1 VTAFAIPR
9 GREWWRSTPQ
19 GAAWLEELPRLVAA
33 CSRDWQLVVRPPFDS
48 GSVSWVAPAEL
59 RDGTRAVLKVKFPD
73 ADSEHEADALVC
85 WSGKGAVRVLA
96 HDRSRGAV
104 LMERC
109 DPGLSLWSIPDEV
122 EAARL
127 AANVLRLLWT
137 APAPDAPFRSL
148 EGEAQRWAESLPL
161 RWARHGQPCSRRV
174 LGEAVSLCA
183 ELGGSMT
190 ERVVCHQDF
199 HGGNVLL
206 AGDER
211 WLAIDPKP
219 LVGERA
225 FDLALLLRDR
235 RSAVLG
241 TPHPERAL
249 RRRLDMLVDELD
261 VNRAR
266 ARGWGIVH
274 ALAWS
279 LSDEAIYPD
288 LVAMAELL
296 ASVP

>member
-1 VTAFAIPR
+1 V
-9 GREWWRSTPQ
+9 
-19 GAAWLEELPRLVAA
+19 
-33 CSRDWQLVVRPPFDS
+33 
-48 GSVSWVAPAEL
+48 EL

-73 ADSEHEADALVC
+73 ADGEHEADALVC

-96 HDRSRGAV
+96 HDRSRSAV

-109 DPGLSLWSIPDEV
+109 DPGLSLWSVPEEV
-122 EAARL
+122 EATRL
-127 AANVLRLLWT
+127 AASVLRLLWT

-148 EGEAQRWAESLPL
+148 EGVAKRWAENL
-161 RWARHGQPCSRRV
+161 RFGWVRHGQPCSRRV
-174 LGEAVSLCA
+174 LGMAVSLCA

-206 AGDER
+206 AGDGR

-235 RSAVLG
+235 RGAVMG
-241 TPHPERAL
+241 TLHPDCAL
-249 RRRLDMLVDELD
+249 RRRLDVLVGELD

-266 ARGWGIVH
+266 ALGWGVVH
-274 ALAWS
+274 ALVS
-279 LSDEAIYPD
+279 GLSDDAIYPD

-296 ASVP
+296 ASIS